1 MALVRTWRNWLKV
14 IPAEGTFSSETG
26 SSWLKCLMGESARKG
41 MVTLADQAV
50 TSATNFLTGVII
62 GRTLL
67 KADFGLYMLGFTI
80 VLFSMSMQTSLIL
93 APYTVYSPRLQGL
106 DHRLYTGSALIHQ
119 MFLSAL
125 AMICL
130 VVGGV
135 LTYLGLGPQGLGSV
149 VWVLAGVILFILLK
163 DYLRQTFFAQLR
175 LYAAFWLDLSVA
187 LIQLGWLLLLVR
199 VGWLTP
205 GHAFGVVGAACAIP
219 TVGYLLIRR
228 HSFQLSLAQAWRS
241 FKQNWPFIKWSVASA
256 ITAWLLSQ
264 IYPWFLAF
272 FHDNAAVG
280 VLAAC
285 WSLVFITNPFL
296 RGMTNLLNP
305 LAAHAFSQGGPK
317 KMNRLIY
324 LFSFLL
330 LLFMVTFCLIIF
342 FKGGWLLLLFYGP
355 KYAGNGHLVFLLA
368 IGYLFTNVTIP
379 LCCGLMAAEMPDLVF
394 KSYVVG
400 VVSTFLLGI
409 PLVRAH
415 GIIGVAISL
424 IANAITVAL
433 FRVWAFRVYMKRQK
447 NAEIIYGVSPKVSN

>member
-14 IPAEGTFSSETG
+14 IPAEGTFPAAPG
-26 SSWLKCLMGESARKG
+26 SSWLKHLMGESARKG

-67 KADFGLYMLGFTI
+67 KEDFGLYMLGFTI
-80 VLFSMSMQTSLIL
+80 VLFSMSIQTSLIL

-106 DHRLYTGSALIHQ
+106 EHRRYTGSALIHQ
-119 MFLSAL
+119 LFLSAL

-135 LTYLGLGPQGLGSV
+135 LTSLGIGPQGLGSV
-149 VWVLAGVILFILLK
+149 VWVLAAVMLFILLK

-187 LIQLGWLLLLVR
+187 LMQLGCLLLLVR
-199 VGWLTP
+199 VGWLTA
-205 GHAFGVVGAACAIP
+205 GHVFWVVGAACAMP

-228 HSFQLSLAQAWRS
+228 HSFQLSLSQAWLS
-241 FKQNWPFIKWSVASA
+241 FKQTWPFIKWSVASA

-264 IYPWFLAF
+264 IYPWFLAG

-285 WSLVFITNPFL
+285 WGLVFITNPVL
-296 RGMTNLLNP
+296 RGLTNLLNP
-305 LAAHAFSQGGPK
+305 MAAHAFAQGGPK
-317 KMNRLIY
+317 KMNRLIF
-324 LFSFLL
+324 LFTFLL
-330 LLFMVTFCLIIF
+330 FLFMVAFCLIIF
-342 FKGGWLLLLFYGP
+342 FKGDWLLLLFYGP

-368 IGYLFTNVTIP
+368 IGYLFTNITIP

-394 KSYVVG
+394 KSYLVG
-400 VVSTFLLGI
+400 VISTFLLGI

-424 IANAITVAL
+424 IANAVTVAL